1 MRKSIS
7 IDLNYIKGK
16 INRDHL
22 VKLWLK
28 YSKQIQS
35 KTNERN
41 ILIAILTI
49 VKLSFDGIIYELRDF
64 LTKDRIINWHKK
76 RLFLKILFHF
86 VVNLQV

>member
-16 INRDHL
+16 INGDHL

-35 KTNERN
+35 KTNEKN

-49 VKLSFDGIIYELRDF
+49 VKLSFDGII
-64 LTKDRIINWHKK
+64 
-76 RLFLKILFHF
+76 
-86 VVNLQV
+86 

>member
-16 INRDHL
+16 INGDHL

-64 LTKDRIINWHKK
+64 LTKDCIINWHKK

-86 VVNLQV
+86 VVNLRV